1 MPANYTTTIKNARL
15 QVVLDAIKAGGG
27 PGKLEIG
34 TAGMATVLATIELSA
49 NAGVISAG
57 VLTLETPV
65 SDISADATG
74 TAALARIRD
83 VSNADVVTG
92 LSVGTS
98 GANIN
103 INATAISL
111 GQTITL
117 ASATIV
123 HG

>member
-34 TAGMATVLATIELSA
+34 TTGMATILATIPLTV
-49 NAGVISAG
+49 NAGVIAAG
-57 VLTLETPV
+57 VLTIETPV
-65 SDISADATG
+65 SDASADATG
-74 TAALARIRD
+74 TAAVARIRD
-83 VSNADVVTG
+83 VNNNDVVTG

-98 GANIN
+98 GANVN

-111 GQTITL
+111 GQTVTL